1 MFHTVVRPPRLDQ
14 RQSKRFNV
22 RRRCRVRLADSPSA
36 GWRSMILNFSL
47 DGIGVT
53 LPAPLRRGAILEV
66 MAADRPNAAVVRV
79 RVVHVRP
86 LAQLWLCGCALESP
100 IRDPEVRT
108 WLSGSLTRPGSD
120 CI

>member
-1 MFHTVVRPPRLDQ
+1 VSLSTFHTIVRPSRLDQ
-14 RQSKRFNV
+14 RQSKRFSV
-22 RRRCRVRLADSPSA
+22 RRRCRVRRADSPSS
-36 GWRSMILNFSL
+36 GWRSMILNFSV

-53 LPAPLRRGAILEV
+53 LPAPLRLGAILEV
-66 MAADRPNAAVVRV
+66 MADEHAETAVVRV

-108 WLSGSLTRPGSD
+108 WLSGSLPRS
-120 CI
+120 

>member
-22 RRRCRVRLADSPSA
+22 RRRCRVRLADCPSS

-66 MAADRPNAAVVRV
+66 MAEDRPDAAVVRV

-100 IRDPEVRT
+100 IRDPEVRS
-108 WLSGSLTRPGSD
+108 WLSGSLPRL
-120 CI
+120 